1 MVSLQPF
8 EFWMSFFQKILHE
21 IFPNVNVR
29 ILRVILPNIGILR
42 LSLHYWNSG
51 LILSI
56 IGILTLCF
64 QTLELSHYS
73 SKHWNSDLILPN
85 TGILASCFQTIIRM
99 LIFTWTNFG
108 IVTLSFQLILTLSL
122 QTLELWPYLFKYWN
136 SDLFLPKLWP
146 DPFKHWNATLSFR
159 TLEYS
164 KHCTA
169 EDPTAF
175 IY

>member
-8 EFWMSFFQKILHE
+8 QFWMSFFQKILHE

-42 LSLHYWNSG
+42 LSLHYWNSD
-51 LILSI
+51 LILPI

-108 IVTLSFQLILTLSL
+108 ILTLSFQLIPINLILTLSL
-122 QTLELWPYLFKYWN
+122 QTLELWP
-136 SDLFLPKLWP
+136 
-146 DPFKHWNATLSFR
+146 DPFKHWNAALSFQP
-159 TLEYS
+159 LEYS
-164 KHCTA
+164 KHRTA

-175 IY
+175 IYL